1 MNHKLTQSYMDPE
14 QDIIINLN
22 KRNPKTLKEF
32 FIRFYPSLC
41 IFSKKYIPETD
52 IAEDIAQDSF
62 MVYWESPRQFE
73 NLDNLKGFLYQ
84 TAKNKCFNHLKT
96 KGLRA
101 EILKQRMDRDEY
113 FYELVLEEETYR
125 IVHKAI
131 RDLSPQSRRIIE
143 LSMKGYKNPEI
154 AEELNVSVNTVKT
167 LKLNAYKTLRIK
179 LKDHIFILFLLWQIL
194 NS

>member
-1 MNHKLTQSYMDPE
+1 MDPE